1 MGTLQVGGTTLGVKN
16 SSTNKIDLSNVGA
29 VTLTDS
35 AVIPASVGSSMVL
48 LKSVDTTTTS
58 TTIVEFIHG
67 SNGVVLDSTYDVY
80 KVIISNCVPV
90 TNAKAFRADVGT
102 SSGYSLSGNIG
113 GIGLFYNKYDNSDN
127 GPTTVS
133 FPQSRNIE
141 TNTLDNTVSRGGC
154 WGELSIHQI
163 ADSSVPTTISM
174 NLNYSASNG
183 YLYGGSGFSSTMTN
197 QAQDRIRF
205 YFQDSSVFAKGRIT
219 IYGVKNA

>member
-16 SSTNKIDLSNVGA
+16 TSTNKVDLSNVGD
-29 VTLTDS
+29 DS
-35 AVIPASVGSSMVL
+35 VIPASVGSSLVL
-48 LKSVDTTTTS
+48 LKSVDTTATS

-67 SNGVVLDSTYDVY
+67 SNGVVLDSTYNAY

-90 TNAKAFRADVGT
+90 TDAKAFRADVGT
-102 SSGYSLSGNIG
+102 ASGYSLTGNIG
-113 GIGLFYNKYDNSDN
+113 GIVLFYNKHDNSDQ
-127 GPTTVS
+127 GKTETT
-133 FPQSRNIE
+133 FPQGRNIE
-141 TNTLDNTVSRGGC
+141 THTIDNTVARGGC

-163 ADSSVPTTISM
+163 ADSSVPTTISI

-183 YLYGGSGFSSTMTN
+183 YLYGGSGFNSTMTN

-219 IYGVKNA
+219 LYGVKNA